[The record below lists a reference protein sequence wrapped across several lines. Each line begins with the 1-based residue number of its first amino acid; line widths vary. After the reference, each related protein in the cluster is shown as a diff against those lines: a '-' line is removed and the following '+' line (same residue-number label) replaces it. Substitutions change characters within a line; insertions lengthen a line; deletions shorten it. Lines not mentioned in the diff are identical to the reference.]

1 MPKHSAVIPVIGDD
15 YLLRGDDGHNCRRTD
30 DVTLRSLGLAPTV
43 QALCLKVPFLDLL
56 VHLQETSLH
65 GVLPL
70 YGLTFDFF
78 SRKAVPPQLGSL
90 EEDDPL
96 PPSKSLVIKVIDFSP
111 LESFPTLRCWSSL
124 YPLRTRNRELT
135 SAAFI
140 EALQSFVF

>member
-56 VHLQETSLH
+56 VHLQETSLY

-96 PPSKSLVIKVIDFSP
+96 P

-140 EALQSFVF
+140 GALQSFVF

>member
-1 MPKHSAVIPVIGDD
+1 MPKHNVVIPAIGDD
-15 YLLRGDDGHNCRRTD
+15 YLVQGDNGHNRRRTD
-30 DVTLRSLGLAPTV
+30 DVTLRSLGLTPTV
-43 QALCLKVPFLDLL
+43 RALCLKVPFLDFL

-65 GVLPL
+65 GVFPL

-96 PPSKSLVIKVIDFSP
+96 PPSKFLVIRAVDFS
-111 LESFPTLRCWSSL
+111 LLKSLPTLKCWSSL

-140 EALQSFVF
+140 RALQSFIF